1 MSIARVDLSEPARLV
16 SRRFATVCRLSPSP
30 RATMRGWLRLPDARI
45 EPGVISAVGD
55 SAVRFGGGTLLVLQ
69 DRLLNGGANEG
80 GAPSR
85 SGRSDLLEHF
95 EGVFIDLD
103 Q

>member
-1 MSIARVDLSEPARLV
+1 
-16 SRRFATVCRLSPSP
+16 
-30 RATMRGWLRLPDARI
+30 MRGRLRLPDARI

-69 DRLLNGGANEG
+69 NRLLDGGANEG

-85 SGRSDLLEHF
+85 SGRSDLLEHC
-95 EGVFIDLD
+95 EGVFVDFDL
-103 Q
+103 